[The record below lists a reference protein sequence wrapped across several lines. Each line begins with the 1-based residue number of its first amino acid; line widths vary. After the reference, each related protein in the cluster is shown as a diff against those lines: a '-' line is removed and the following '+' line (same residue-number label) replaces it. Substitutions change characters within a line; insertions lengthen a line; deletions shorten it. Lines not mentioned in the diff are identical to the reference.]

1 VAAGPEDLPEIVE
14 VLEKATEGRKPL
26 VDRDALAVGVSVPDG
41 VPVLV
46 QVAAELRGRGL
57 AVADL
62 GLRRPTLDEAF
73 LHLTGGS
80 RG

>member
-1 VAAGPEDLPEIVE
+1 VVE
-14 VLEKATEGRKPL
+14 VLEKAAGGQQCT
-26 VDRDALAVGVSVPDG
+26 VDQTALAASVSVPDG

-46 QVAAELRGRGL
+46 QLAAELRGRGL

-80 RG
+80 R